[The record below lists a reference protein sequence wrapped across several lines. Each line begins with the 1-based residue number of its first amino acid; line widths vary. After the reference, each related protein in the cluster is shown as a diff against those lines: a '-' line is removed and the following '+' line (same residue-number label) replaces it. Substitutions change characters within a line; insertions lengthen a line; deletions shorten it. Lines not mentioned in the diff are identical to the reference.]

1 MKQNSAYLLLYERK
15 EPLDTEDLE
24 PHMES
29 KGMNMGGSGTGAGVE
44 KDVKGG
50 RIPVRV
56 ASEVLLTAE
65 KMLEIDVEGE
75 GEGEKGSRNDLV
87 APIFEDV
94 KAAEERKRS
103 SDADMSMFRYPSE
116 AKGEGEDEGKR
127 EEDEDRKEGGGLEGE
142 GGEGEI
148 EGDKNRE
155 RRVNF
160 SADSW
165 DEFEIKKEESATQEN
180 VQEYNTHIHTPHKED
195 RSFLKP
201 ESGNGCKVRRRIQEY
216 PPIAKKVLQAV
227 WTENLEFQTDRSLF
241 NRIHFNFLWQ
251 LQRSPVVVEM
261 LTEKSKSGIH
271 HSSSLPSS
279 PTSPTASS
287 SSASLLL
294 PPPSAPSLDSFLIES
309 QTNGI
314 SKSRSDSSSS
324 SSSGSSRAHKTDP
337 NKSITSPDSKYNDG
351 AGHTGSTGK
360 FLMENTLA
368 QLSVT
373 CLRFN
378 VEVLARARASGCV
391 HSVSSRFLCYDMPC
405 PVCVFMCLCVYSL
418 FCLLPL
424 LLLTSFTRSV
434 AHLCSSTFMTLLD
447 LTSFY
452 PTPRYYFAV
461 SVCLSVS
468 HLHPY
473 FRIFFSLFSSMH
485 LHLHPRRLF
494 DSYTI
499 MPHQNVAP

>member
-29 KGMNMGGSGTGAGVE
+29 RGMNMGGSGTGAGVE

-65 KMLEIDVEGE
+65 KMLEVDVEGE
-75 GEGEKGSRNDLV
+75 GGEKGSRNDVKGPL
-87 APIFEDV
+87 FEDV

-116 AKGEGEDEGKR
+116 AKGDGEGEEEDEGKR
-127 EEDEDRKEGGGLEGE
+127 EEDEDRKEGGGREGEGE

-165 DEFEIKKEESATQEN
+165 DEFEIKKEESVTQEN
-180 VQEYNTHIHTPHKED
+180 VQMYNTHIHTPQKED

-201 ESGNGCKVRRRIQEY
+201 ECGNGSKIRRRIKEY

-294 PPPSAPSLDSFLIES
+294 PPPSAPSLDSFLIKS
-309 QTNGI
+309 QGNGI
-314 SKSRSDSSSS
+314 SKSKSDSSSS
-324 SSSGSSRAHKTDP
+324 SSSGSSSRAHKTDP
-337 NKSITSPDSKYNDG
+337 NTSMTSPDSKYNDG
-351 AGHTGSTGK
+351 AGHTGSTGRS
-360 FLMENTLA
+360 LMENTLA

-391 HSVSSRFLCYDMPC
+391 HSVSSRFLCHVMPC
-405 PVCVFMCLCVYSL
+405 VCVCVCVSIPFSTSSL
-418 FCLLPL
+418 FFCSLRLDAQSL
-424 LLLTSFTRSV
+424 NSLT
-434 AHLCSSTFMTLLD
+434 
-447 LTSFY
+447 
-452 PTPRYYFAV
+452 
-461 SVCLSVS
+461 
-468 HLHPY
+468 
-473 FRIFFSLFSSMH
+473 
-485 LHLHPRRLF
+485 
-494 DSYTI
+494 
-499 MPHQNVAP
+499 PHS

>member
-29 KGMNMGGSGTGAGVE
+29 RSMNMGGSGVGTGSGTGTE

-56 ASEVLLTAE
+56 ASEVLLSAE
-65 KMLEIDVEGE
+65 KMLEVDVEGE
-75 GEGEKGSRNDLV
+75 GGEGGGEKGSRNDGV
-87 APIFEDV
+87 APLFEDV

-116 AKGEGEDEGKR
+116 AKGDGEGDGEDEGKR
-127 EEDEDRKEGGGLEGE
+127 EEDEDRKGGGGGE
-142 GGEGEI
+142 EGEI
-148 EGDKNRE
+148 EVDKNRE
-155 RRVNF
+155 RKVNV

-165 DEFEIKKEESATQEN
+165 DEFEIKKDESVTQEN
-180 VQEYNTHIHTPHKED
+180 VQLYNTHIHSPHKED
-195 RSFLKP
+195 RSYLKP
-201 ESGNGCKVRRRIQEY
+201 ESGNGSKIRRRIKEY

-261 LTEKSKSGIH
+261 LNDKTKSGIH

-294 PPPSAPSLDSFLIES
+294 PPPSAPSLDSFLIKS
-309 QTNGI
+309 QANGL
-314 SKSRSDSSSS
+314 SKSSSSSSS
-324 SSSGSSRAHKTDP
+324 SSSGSSSRAHKTDP

-351 AGHTGSTGK
+351 AGYTGSTGRN
-360 FLMENTLA
+360 LMENTLA

-391 HSVSSRFLCYDMPC
+391 HSVRSRSLRHC
-405 PVCVFMCLCVYSL
+405 VCVC
-418 FCLLPL
+418 
-424 LLLTSFTRSV
+424 
-434 AHLCSSTFMTLLD
+434 
-447 LTSFY
+447 
-452 PTPRYYFAV
+452 
-461 SVCLSVS
+461 VCL
-468 HLHPY
+468 
-473 FRIFFSLFSSMH
+473 
-485 LHLHPRRLF
+485 
-494 DSYTI
+494 
-499 MPHQNVAP
+499 